1 MASGTNLGWRWSPHT
16 SISAHLLVRVTPAR
30 RCALRAS
37 QSSPQFTMTSS
48 VHHYEGADMA
58 WQVSTLKPHDDRV
71 GNTWDGRELTAS
83 TDQWALREEEF
94 GVVTYPTIAEALRCG
109 GDTLAVDAVLLIGGT
124 RLSLRH

>member
-1 MASGTNLGWRWSPHT
+1 
-16 SISAHLLVRVTPAR
+16 
-30 RCALRAS
+30 
-37 QSSPQFTMTSS
+37 MTSS

-58 WQVSTLKPHDDRV
+58 WQVFTLKPHDDRV